1 MLTEHTHSTEGLL
14 THVGMSD
21 CFITL
26 PHPALE
32 CGIVTAW
39 WQCQVEG
46 GQGGHGCGAATSGTS
61 LASDHLKG
69 AS

>member
-14 THVGMSD
+14 THVGTAD

-26 PHPALE
+26 PHPARE

-39 WQCQVEG
+39 WQCQVEADPAM
-46 GQGGHGCGAATSGTS
+46 QQQQ
-61 LASDHLKG
+61 DDE
-69 AS
+69 